1 MKRRVTKQDLR
12 RPWMLLLI
20 GLTILLIAW
29 LIWSALFAQPTK
41 RDYEQALART
51 TTLVQSQNRLQSA
64 SASHVQAIVASL
76 RLTLDGS
83 NVQDDTAATK
93 QTLQDELA
101 SYRAAADSLKA
112 TRAGRDADVK
122 EPLNDVNQH
131 TDSLHGSIQSIV
143 NDYDELYRAY
153 VACDPVVRYETTDA
167 ADAPN
172 YDSVSGPCLKTL
184 DVLSKAS
191 TRKLADYAK
200 QAKELID
207 EKRQLYAD
215 GAALSELQA
224 VDARFGT
231 LDPLSRVQQL
241 SQELFTTS
249 DYDLLKS
256 VLERKRDRS

>member
-12 RPWMLLLI
+12 RPWVLLLI

-51 TTLVQSQNRLQSA
+51 TALAQAQSRLQSA

-83 NVQDDTAATK
+83 NVQNDTAATE
-93 QTLQDELA
+93 QALGEELA
-101 SYRAAADSLKA
+101 SYRAAANSLKA
-112 TRAGRDADVK
+112 SRAGRDADVK
-122 EPLNDVNQH
+122 GPLGDVNQH
-131 TDSLHGSIQSIV
+131 ADTLHETVRSIV

-153 VACDPVVRYETTDA
+153 VACEPVARFKTSDA
-167 ADAPN
+167 ANATD
-172 YDSVSGPCLKTL
+172 YDSVARPCLDELGT
-184 DVLSKAS
+184 LSKAS
-191 TRKLADYAK
+191 T
-200 QAKELID
+200 KELAEYATQARELITK
-207 EKRQLYAD
+207 KRQLYAD

-224 VDARFGT
+224 VDAQFST
-231 LDPLSRVQQL
+231 LDPLLRVQQL

-249 DYDLLKS
+249 AYDSLKS
-256 VLERKRDRS
+256 VLERKRDGS